1 MKLSYQKA
9 FFVFVLLFTVF
20 FLTGC
25 HSSKAE
31 KAVISE
37 LELIKQ
43 LDEET
48 IRSFIS
54 YEDMMSSDA
63 KTSSIGEETT
73 EAVQLFFKHFDYRI
87 LSSSTSK
94 EQASVKVRLTN
105 LDMKSLAHDL
115 YLSLSARSAD
125 PRTSVPALTMRDYFS
140 LLGSVLKTH
149 TYKIISSDTTI
160 ELTKLSDGSW
170 SIQNTS
176 DLEDALVGG
185 FITYLKDKDLVSP
198 EEIVPLTF
206 DCFLKFTPA
215 DWISYLN
222 MDDIFQTGSSL
233 SSSLDQ
239 EVASQIS
246 RYFRYQIVSS
256 SIDGN
261 HATVIVTVTS
271 LNLESILED
280 YRQKLLSYASTT
292 EAIRATDQELA
303 EKTAQLL
310 LTSLKANDATFSQ
323 NIEVHLVNNG
333 FSWSV
338 QLDETFTDAVLGNSA
353 KAAAALTGETET
365 EV

>member
-1 MKLSYQKA
+1 MPS
-9 FFVFVLLFTVF
+9 
-20 FLTGC
+20 FLTTAG
-25 HSSKAE
+25 AFE
-31 KAVISE
+31 
-37 LELIKQ
+37 
-43 LDEET
+43 
-48 IRSFIS
+48 
-54 YEDMMSSDA
+54 
-63 KTSSIGEETT
+63 
-73 EAVQLFFKHFDYRI
+73 
-87 LSSSTSK
+87 
-94 EQASVKVRLTN
+94 
-105 LDMKSLAHDL
+105 
-115 YLSLSARSAD
+115 
-125 PRTSVPALTMRDYFS
+125 
-140 LLGSVLKTH
+140 
-149 TYKIISSDTTI
+149 
-160 ELTKLSDGSW
+160 
-170 SIQNTS
+170 NTS

-271 LNLESILED
+271 LNLKSILED

-338 QLDETFTDAVLGNSA
+338 QLSDDALPTQYLEILPKPQPPLLVKRKPKFKPKSPFRFSRSGLFLNLFFILLLSLLLFLLSAGAFTSRSSSFNCFSSTRPPVRRTSGRKHLLPWGMQ
-353 KAAAALTGETET
+353 
-365 EV
+365 